1 MKIIL
6 IILAVIF
13 IPMIVNLYLFAIIL
27 KREGRKN
34 ITVEMAFEEMSDMS
48 FLCLFPGVSILGMII
63 VFSCIILDLLKNVRL
78 L

>member
-1 MKIIL
+1 MQVIL

-13 IPMIVNLYLFAIIL
+13 IPMIVNIYLFAIIS

-34 ITVEMAFEEMSDMS
+34 ITVEMAFEEMGDMS
-48 FLCLFPGVSILGMII
+48 FLCLFPGVNILGMII
-63 VFSCIILDLLKNVRL
+63 VFSYIILDLLKNVRL